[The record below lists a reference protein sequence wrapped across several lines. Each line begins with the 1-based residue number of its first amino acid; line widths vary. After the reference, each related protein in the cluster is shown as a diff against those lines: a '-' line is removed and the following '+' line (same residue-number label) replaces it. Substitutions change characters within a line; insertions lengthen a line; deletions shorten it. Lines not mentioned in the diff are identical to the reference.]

1 MNALNVIVFGIVLC
15 LVSFIGV
22 TISLQLLQGHR
33 GMVRR
38 RNART
43 AHQARQQA
51 YLQGTEHILE
61 LHHQHLPLIHENIAA
76 GMLPQAAVDGHIAM
90 LDGMFE
96 ALDEATGHQSSESRV
111 SMATSE
117 ALATGGQMIPEMSM
131 SSIQRL
137 VYPVRYS
144 GAEKDFWANFKR
156 INGVL
161 RRVKGVYIHV
171 YHQRDMKVKTLPGNP
186 KLGFCMTPYWETA
199 VKYCIDLPDFVTTTR
214 TTAS

>member
-15 LVSFIGV
+15 LVSFIVV

-33 GMVRR
+33 SMVRR
-38 RNART
+38 RDARI
-43 AHQARQQA
+43 AHQERQQA
-51 YLQGTEHILE
+51 YLQGTEQILE

-90 LDGMFE
+90 VDGMFE
-96 ALDEATGHQSSESRV
+96 ALDEATGHQASESRV
-111 SMATSE
+111 RMATSE

-131 SSIQRL
+131 STIQRL
-137 VYPVRYS
+137 VYPVRY
-144 GAEKDFWANFKR
+144 ADADKDFWANFER
-156 INGVL
+156 INEVL

-171 YHQRDMKVKTLPGNP
+171 YHQRDMKVKTLPGNA

-199 VKYCIDLPDFVTTTR
+199 VRYCVDLPDFVTAMPPTV
-214 TTAS
+214 S